1 MNTETQ
7 VQIIDPKEFGIE
19 EVKATTIEQ
28 SFLPKKIETDGYSEV
43 YKNILSMD
51 IEDVKTAMM
60 ARELRLKL
68 VKVRTGIAEIHKAEK
83 AFYLASGKYCDAL
96 KNKLTLPV
104 VQMEE
109 KLMEIEKYRENLE
122 KQRVEELREK
132 RLSELEIYSEFV
144 PFGIELGK
152 LSEDEYLKVLNG
164 AKLQYEAKLEAE
176 RKAEEERKRLEEI
189 QKLHNERKDK
199 LLDVWQFIE
208 NKNQNFGELSASEFS
223 QLLDFAKKDKLNYEK
238 EQERIRIENER
249 LAKEKA
255 EAEEKARKERE
266 EAERKLAEE
275 RAKQEEALRI
285 EREKQAKL
293 EAELRAKQEAEEKA
307 EKERLAEQERQRK
320 EAEKLAKAP
329 IKKQMLAWIDLFL
342 APEKTVQNELS
353 DEILLKFESFKK
365 WAKSEI
371 EKL

>member
-1 MNTETQ
+1 MNTEPQ

-51 IEDVKTAMM
+51 IEDVKTTMM

-68 VKVRTGIAEIHKAEK
+68 VKVRTGIAEIHKTEK

-104 VQMEE
+104 EQMEE
-109 KLMEIEKYRENLE
+109 KLMEIEKYQENLE
-122 KQRVEELREK
+122 KQRIEELRVK

-152 LSEDEYLKVLNG
+152 LSEDEYLKVFNG
-164 AKLQYEAKLEAE
+164 SKLQYEAKLEAE
-176 RKAEEERKRLEEI
+176 RKAEEERLRIEAELKAERERIEAE
-189 QKLHNERKDK
+189 KEAERK
-199 LLDVWQFIE
+199 
-208 NKNQNFGELSASEFS
+208 
-223 QLLDFAKKDKLNYEK
+223 
-238 EQERIRIENER
+238 RIEEENRR

-255 EAEEKARKERE
+255 DLEEKARKERE
-266 EAERKLAEE
+266 EAESILKA
-275 RAKQEEALRI
+275 
-285 EREKQAKL
+285 EREKHAKL
-293 EAELRAKQEAEEKA
+293 EAEIRAKKEAEEKA

-329 IKKQMLAWIDLFL
+329 IKKQLHSWVLTFNIDTPPVDNNL
-342 APEKTVQNELS
+342 TRDIWQ
-353 DEILLKFESFKK
+353 KFESFKK
-365 WAKSEI
+365 WANSEI